1 MATAK
6 HYGAGSMAERPA
18 GSGTWRLRV
27 SIGRDPLTGNPLQT
41 HKTFRGTETA
51 ARKQLAKLVSDA
63 ESGKFD
69 RTRATVGELLDL
81 WLDHITPSRRPSTLA
96 GYKAKIEHAIRPA
109 LGSIP
114 LAKLGPAEL
123 DARYKAWLDQGLAPA
138 TVRGYHAILSAA
150 LHQAERW
157 GYIERSP
164 ASRTSPPT
172 PRTVPMKVPT
182 PDQLTELVR
191 MAETIDPLL
200 ATAVALAALTGLR
213 RGELL
218 ALRWSDVDLEVGSI
232 KVERAITV
240 IEGTTHIGPT
250 KTHQVRRVALDEVG
264 IMVLRK
270 RLDYMIE
277 LSERADSTLVDDPY
291 ILSTNANGGRPVN
304 PDTLTHRFSALCR
317 TLEGPARKKAKKQGT
332 PLKDSER
339 WPFRLHDL
347 RHFSVTTLIAAGVD
361 IRTVS
366 ERHGHAQA
374 TMTLNRYAHALPER
388 DRTAAGILGSAL
400 SGD

>member
-1 MATAK
+1 
-6 HYGAGSMAERPA
+6 
-18 GSGTWRLRV
+18 
-27 SIGRDPLTGNPLQT
+27 
-41 HKTFRGTETA
+41 
-51 ARKQLAKLVSDA
+51 
-63 ESGKFD
+63 
-69 RTRATVGELLDL
+69 
-81 WLDHITPSRRPSTLA
+81 
-96 GYKAKIEHAIRPA
+96 
-109 LGSIP
+109 
-114 LAKLGPAEL
+114 
-123 DARYKAWLDQGLAPA
+123 
-138 TVRGYHAILSAA
+138 
-150 LHQAERW
+150 
-157 GYIERSP
+157 
-164 ASRTSPPT
+164 
-172 PRTVPMKVPT
+172 
-182 PDQLTELVR
+182 

-347 RHFSVTTLIAAGVD
+347 RHFSVTTLIARSGWPAGTDPYD
-361 IRTVS
+361 IGGRGCLVKTDPSSSLGNRDQIVGQY
-366 ERHGHAQA
+366 RFTHGSS
-374 TMTLNRYAHALPER
+374 L
-388 DRTAAGILGSAL
+388 DIS
-400 SGD
+400 